1 MEAKKLML
9 SIVILS
15 WNTEALLKQC
25 LESLEEGCE
34 GIGGCEVVVVDNGS
48 TDGSS
53 EMVRKYQIRNT
64 KYKIRLIEN
73 QSNLGFAKGN
83 NIGIKQ
89 ARGKYIMLLNSDTIV
104 EKGSMAKLVNYLDQH
119 SEVAAVSPLLL
130 NEDGSYQKDPCYL
143 KSPSLLFVFLY
154 YNPITRK
161 IVSKFLPHLLYSSA
175 DFTKPSLIELV
186 SGAAVMLRKEIL
198 EKVGGLDEDYPHF
211 FEDVDLSYQLRKLG
225 FRLVLIPEAKVI
237 HLGGRS
243 LQPKIKKEGKD
254 EFYFLNFYGLF
265 LFFRKNYSSFK
276 TFLVKTIVFSQMI
289 ITGKFSLI
297 RRLWNK

>member
-276 TFLVKTIVFSQMI
+276 TFLVCL
-289 ITGKFSLI
+289 SLVSLVDLI
-297 RRLWNK
+297 SFLS